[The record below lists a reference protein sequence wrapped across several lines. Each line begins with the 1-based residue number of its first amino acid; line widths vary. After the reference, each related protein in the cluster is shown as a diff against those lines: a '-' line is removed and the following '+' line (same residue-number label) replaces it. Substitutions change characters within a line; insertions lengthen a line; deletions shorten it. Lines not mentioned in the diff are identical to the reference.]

1 MSRAKRVS
9 AAARRA
15 AARSLR
21 AHLAAERLYVR
32 ELVAAFRDYH
42 AAISEALRTPRA
54 DASIFEI
61 GSYKNI
67 KIQAGA
73 QLRDRAGKSFAKM
86 ASAVSSKNS
95 AALAPILGVDA
106 TRGVGGSAV
115 ASAIKKGLAAN
126 LDLVDRAGEG
136 YAAEVDAIVLDAPF
150 GLRVEDLAEEI
161 ERRAEVSASRAELI
175 ARDQTLKL
183 NGQITQ
189 ARQEAGG
196 ISRYV
201 WSTSGDE
208 RVREAHAELDGQV
221 FDWSDPPEVSDD
233 GRREHP
239 GGDYQCRCVAVP
251 VVEEAEGLDL

>member
-1 MSRAKRVS
+1 MTRAKRVS

-15 AARSLR
+15 AARALR
-21 AHLAAERLYVR
+21 ANLSAERAYVR
-32 ELVAAFRDYH
+32 ELVAAFQAYH
-42 AAISEALRTPRA
+42 VAIGEALRAPRA
-54 DASIFEI
+54 DASLFSI
-61 GSYKNI
+61 GTYKNV
-67 KIQAGA
+67 KVQAGA
-73 QLRDRAGKSFAKM
+73 ALRDRAGKAFSKM
-86 ASAVSSKNS
+86 AASVSSKNAS
-95 AALAPILGVDA
+95 SLSPLLGVDA
-106 TRGVGGSAV
+106 TRGVGGTGV
-115 ASAIKKGLAAN
+115 ANAIKAGLEKN
-126 LDLVDRAGEG
+126 LALVDRAAVG
-136 YAAEVDAIVLDAPF
+136 YAEEVEAIVLDAPI
-150 GLRVEDLAEEI
+150 GLRVEDLAAEI

-208 RVREAHAELDGQV
+208 RVREAHAELDGQT